1 MSRKIDTLKYLISDF
16 IASAIAWTMFF
27 LFRKIF
33 IEWSPPGTTIPHFLN
48 DTVYFLSVIIV
59 PVFWLILNYI
69 FGFYRYIFKK
79 TILEDL
85 VQTLKIT
92 IAGVIILFF
101 TLLLNDLVKNYRTYY
116 INGSVLFGLQFIL
129 TIIPRLFITQ
139 LTIHKIHRQK
149 INFNTVIIGCGKDAE
164 EIYFEL
170 LNKKPTD
177 GNKFVGFIK
186 NPSVKN
192 IVLNKNLEDLGCL
205 ENLPEII
212 NKYKIEEIIIAI
224 DPDEKNDITDIISWL
239 GFSEITVKAIPGL
252 HNVLK
257 GRVKITN
264 IIGTPLIEIEHELMP
279 FWNQVFKRFMDVAV
293 SIFAI
298 AVLSPVYLFCIIGI
312 KLTSKGPFIL
322 KQERI
327 GKNGKP
333 FNIYK
338 FRSMFVD
345 AEKNGPNLTKKD
357 DSRLTKFGK
366 ILRKTK
372 LDEIPNFINVL
383 KGDMSLIGPRPER
396 KFYIDQIVKLTPH
409 YLQLQKIRPGITSL
423 GQVKFG
429 YAENVEEMTKRLRYD
444 ILYMENISFSMD
456 IAIIYYTIVLLFKGR
471 HI

>member
-1 MSRKIDTLKYLISDF
+1 MSRKIDTLKYLIFDF
-16 IASAIAWTMFF
+16 FVAAIAWTLFF

-33 IEWSPPGTTIPHFLN
+33 IEWSPPGTTISH
-48 DTVYFLSVIIV
+48 YLSNIDFYLGVVIV
-59 PVFWLILNYI
+59 SVFWLTLNYVY
-69 FGFYRYIFKK
+69 GYYRYVLRK
-79 TILEDL
+79 TVLEDL

-92 IAGVIILFF
+92 FIGVIILFI
-101 TLLLNDLVKNYRTYY
+101 TLLLNDLVKNYKTYY
-116 INGSVLFGLQFIL
+116 INGSVLFGLQFFL
-129 TIIPRLFITQ
+129 TLLPRLVITRLIQ
-139 LTIHKIHRQK
+139 RKIHNRE
-149 INFNTVIIGCGKDAE
+149 ICFNTVIIGCGKDAE
-164 EIYFEL
+164 EIYHEL

-177 GNKFVGFIK
+177 GNNFVGFIK

-192 IVLNKNLEDLGCL
+192 ILLNKYLEDLGCL

-212 NKYKIEEIIIAI
+212 HKYKIEEIIIAL
-224 DPDEKNDITDIISWL
+224 DPDEKNDVTDIISWL

-264 IIGTPLIEIEHELMP
+264 VAGTPLVEIEHEIMP
-279 FWNQVFKRFMDVAV
+279 FWNQALKRFTDFVISA
-293 SIFAI
+293 SAI
-298 AVLSPVYLFCIIGI
+298 ILLSPVYLFCILGI
-312 KLTSKGPFIL
+312 KLTSKGPIIL

-333 FNIYK
+333 FKIFK

-366 ILRKTK
+366 ILRRTK
-372 LDEIPNFINVL
+372 LDEIPNFINVF

-409 YLQLQKIRPGITSL
+409 YLQLQKIKPGITSL

-429 YAENVEEMTKRLRYD
+429 YAENVDEMTKRLRYD
-444 ILYMENISFSMD
+444 ILYMENISISMD
-456 IAIIYYTIVLLFKGR
+456 LAIIYYTIVLLFKGR